1 MHHAISI
8 TETQVLEKCAVK
20 MLWEKHYGKHRKC
33 TKKQGKYYV
42 KHGET

>member
-8 TETQVLEKCAVK
+8 TETQVLEKCAVR
-20 MLWEKHYGKHRKC
+20 MLWEKHYG
-33 TKKQGKYYV
+33 KQGKYYV